1 MPGEREWDVEE
12 EIDKVLSQR
21 ARPQEG
27 EETGLPTIEEM
38 AAIEERRGAWYRMP
52 EEIERLRERLGQM
65 RSKLLIVAVG
75 SGACMMMLHAFEK
88 HLDLLVGNVP
98 VFIDTNVYTLSDVW
112 DRLSDLMQQAT
123 DTGFRPVLTQEQLY
137 KNLIPIGK
145 FGAKK
150 DPRLG
155 LQMFRA
161 YANAIVRCLKHQ
173 FDRFGCEGAVV
184 VASEGGGTGTL
195 VGPVLA
201 KAVATM
207 VARNTATLFVM
218 TLPLRINPKDIANAR
233 EGLDLAVSQRLRPIV
248 IDIECVAEALK
259 MGKKKVAEIDIYKK
273 GKDLIATLLASMVN
287 VLTHRLDS
295 IPPYDFGNIDTLIK
309 NAPDNAIG
317 CMMHA
322 SYKNLKEMEK
332 NWRTDMMVWQS
343 VRARMMDKATCVSF
357 LVGRD
362 IPEKLHQDLTKF
374 LMRRYAV
381 GQDDLLVPLVNID
394 GYEILT
400 LLWGLDPMTVAPPL
414 SSRR

>member
-27 EETGLPTIEEM
+27 EETELPTIEEM

-112 DRLSDLMQQAT
+112 ERLSDLMQQAT

-173 FDRFGCEGAVV
+173 FDRFGCEGALVL
-184 VASEGGGTGTL
+184 ASLGGGTGTL
-195 VGPVLA
+195 AGPMLA
-201 KAVATM
+201 KDVM
-207 VARNTATLFVM
+207 ENVARDTATLFM
-218 TLPLRINPKDIANAR
+218 ATLPLRITPKDIANAQM
-233 EGLDLAVSQRLRPIV
+233 GLDFIIDNKLRPIV
-248 IDIECVAEALK
+248 VDMERVAEALK
-259 MGKKKVAEIDIYKK
+259 LSKKRLPEAQIYLS
-273 GKDLIATLLASMVN
+273 LI
-287 VLTHRLDS
+287 H
-295 IPPYDFGNIDTLIK
+295 I
-309 NAPDNAIG
+309 
-317 CMMHA
+317 
-322 SYKNLKEMEK
+322 
-332 NWRTDMMVWQS
+332 
-343 VRARMMDKATCVSF
+343 
-357 LVGRD
+357 
-362 IPEKLHQDLTKF
+362 
-374 LMRRYAV
+374 
-381 GQDDLLVPLVNID
+381 
-394 GYEILT
+394 
-400 LLWGLDPMTVAPPL
+400 
-414 SSRR
+414 